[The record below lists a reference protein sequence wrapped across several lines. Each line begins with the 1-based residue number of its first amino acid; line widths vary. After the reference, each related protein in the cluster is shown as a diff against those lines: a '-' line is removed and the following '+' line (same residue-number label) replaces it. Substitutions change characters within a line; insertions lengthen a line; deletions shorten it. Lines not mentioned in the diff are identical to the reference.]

1 MKKKNFFLSFLQPQK
16 SVWSSKIARWLKQY
30 WEMQEVIQAVFK
42 SLSTKGTSTFKANK
56 LGLLVKQIIEQTG
69 NTFYNKPIENE
80 SKFSNSVLK
89 VKGNSN
95 LKHVRL

>member
-56 LGLLVKQIIEQTG
+56 LGLSVKLTELANWKSATAFY
-69 NTFYNKPIENE
+69 TFYNKPIKKD
-80 SKFSNSVLK
+80 SKSVLK
-89 VKGNSN
+89 VK
-95 LKHVRL
+95 KIKI